1 MQANTQQEHVD
12 LIPGTS
18 TVFVGMHKVAI
29 VITDLEVFYTHA
41 GNTIDLAEQRRIWI
55 EKNKR

>member
-1 MQANTQQEHVD
+1 MQANSQQEHVD

-18 TVFVGMHKVAI
+18 TVFVGEHKRAI
-29 VITDLEVFYTHA
+29 VITDLEVFYAHA

-55 EKNKR
+55 AKQKR